1 MFAAVY
7 AVNLIVVNMKD
18 IQENVVCSCA
28 LASIFL
34 FRPKVALELV
44 EKYGCAE
51 EVFKVSCDE
60 FMNLLENE
68 ELVQAITGGE
78 VLAWA
83 REEVAW
89 ALSKGVEILL
99 HGNEAYPKLLEECP
113 DAPLVL
119 YYRGNADLNRKQIVS
134 IVGTRLAS
142 GYGKECCCKIIGH
155 LSKFNCNP
163 LIVSGLAYGIDV
175 AAHKAALECGLDTV
189 AVLPCGIDTI
199 YPSGHRNIAKQIV
212 SQGGILTEYPRGI
225 APRKINFIKR
235 NRIIAGVSQGV
246 IVVESRIKGGA
257 MSTVEFANSYNRDIF
272 AVPGR
277 LNDTNSYGCNY
288 LISKNI
294 ASVYANETCVP
305 LQLGWR
311 NDNMGSIALQ
321 PNLFSFDEDNK
332 EKIILS
338 LKFDSPACVE
348 EIAAKSALSFDD
360 VAFLLLELELEGR
373 IVSLGGRGYCLRK

>member
-1 MFAAVY
+1 MFAAAY
-7 AVNLIVVNMKD
+7 AVNLIVANMKD
-18 IQENVVCSCA
+18 VQENVVCSCA

-34 FRPKVALELV
+34 FRPKVALGLV
-44 EKYGCAE
+44 EKYGSAE

-60 FMNLLENE
+60 LMNLLGHE
-68 ELVQAITGGE
+68 EIVQAVTGGE
-78 VLAWA
+78 ILAWA
-83 REEVAW
+83 HEEVAW
-89 ALSKGVEILL
+89 ALSKGVEILV

-155 LSKFNCNP
+155 LSKFNCSP

-199 YPSGHRNIAKQIV
+199 YPSGHRNIAKQIL

-294 ASVYANETCVP
+294 AAVYANETCVP
-305 LQLGWR
+305 LQMGWR
-311 NDNMGSIALQ
+311 SDHTASVALQ
-321 PNLFSFDEDNK
+321 PNLFSFDGDNK

-338 LKFDSPACVE
+338 LKPDSPVCVE
-348 EIAAKSALSFDD
+348 EIVAKSALSFDD